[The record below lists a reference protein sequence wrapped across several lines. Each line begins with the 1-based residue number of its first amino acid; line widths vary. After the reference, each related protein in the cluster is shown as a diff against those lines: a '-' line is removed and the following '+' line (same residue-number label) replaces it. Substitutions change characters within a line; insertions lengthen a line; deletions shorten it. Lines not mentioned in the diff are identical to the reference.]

1 MRLIGKS
8 FPLERNSNGMHSI
21 IENLEAPKKPIG
33 KYFILRLLEN
43 NIQYKTIQ
51 TIRNE
56 RGGYATNAFIIIL
69 TRYLNLH
76 NSGKA
81 MK

>member
-1 MRLIGKS
+1 MRLKRKS

-21 IENLEAPKKPIG
+21 IKNLEAPKKP
-33 KYFILRLLEN
+33 KRLLEN

-81 MK
+81 MKS